1 MSAVPGTNA
10 ATRLP
15 ATLPVRTSS
24 DGKQHR
30 QNDNDI
36 ALRHGGA
43 RLRALRG
50 NAYRNRGM
58 SVRSALAPPP
68 ETSRTDGNG
77 EEADQ
82 VGPSSPL
89 VTHAAVLPA
98 PLDSVP
104 LPGQLD
110 EWIGAQH
117 AQLVAIRRHIHANP
131 ELSGA
136 EFGTAA
142 LVEKVLREA
151 GLEPRLMAKGNG
163 VICDIGS
170 GRARGG
176 RSRRRGVI
184 ALRADLDALPLPDT
198 KDVPYRSTV
207 PNVCHACGHDVHTTI
222 LLGAGL
228 ALAELDRRGELH
240 GRVRLIFQPSEE
252 RVPSGA
258 PEVISEGGL
267 KDVET
272 IFALHCFP
280 QLPAGL
286 VAVRSG
292 PLTAAADVVEVRL
305 SGPGGHT
312 ARPHLTADLVH
323 ALGRV
328 VVDVPNLL
336 SRRVDQRAGL
346 NLTFGAIQAG
356 EAANAIPIEGHV
368 RGTVRVLS
376 REAWRDLPA
385 LVPQL
390 IRDAVA
396 GTGVEVDVDYVRGV
410 PPVINDPA
418 ATALIATAATAA
430 LGPDRVVEAEIS
442 MGGEDFAFYVD
453 EVPGAMIRLGVAS
466 PGGIGALDIH
476 QSSFDV
482 DERAI
487 DYGVRVFVHT
497 ALSAIA

>member
-1 MSAVPGTNA
+1 
-10 ATRLP
+10 
-15 ATLPVRTSS
+15 
-24 DGKQHR
+24 
-30 QNDNDI
+30 
-36 ALRHGGA
+36 
-43 RLRALRG
+43 
-50 NAYRNRGM
+50 M
-58 SVRSALAPPP
+58 SVRSALALPSK
-68 ETSRTDGNG
+68 TGNGDGNG
-77 EEADQ
+77 EEAGT
-82 VGPSSPL
+82 VGPLSPL
-89 VTHAAVLPA
+89 VTDTAVWPA
-98 PLDSVP
+98 PLGSVP

-110 EWIGAQH
+110 EWIA
-117 AQLVAIRRHIHANP
+117 ARFDQLVGIRRHIHAHP
-131 ELSGA
+131 ELSGTEFATA
-136 EFGTAA
+136 E
-142 LVEKVLREA
+142 LVERVLRDA

-163 VICDIGS
+163 VICDIGTS
-170 GRARGG
+170 RSRKGR
-176 RSRRRGVI
+176 RRRGVV

-207 PNVCHACGHDVHTTI
+207 PNVCHACGHDVHTTM

-228 ALAELDRRGELH
+228 ALARLEELGELP
-240 GRVRLIFQPSEE
+240 GRARLIFQPSEE
-252 RVPSGA
+252 KFPSGA

-267 KDVET
+267 KDVEA
-272 IFALHCFP
+272 IFAMHCFP
-280 QLPAGL
+280 QLPAGF

-292 PLTAAADVVEVRL
+292 PLTAAADMVEIRL

-336 SRRVDQRAGL
+336 GRRVDHRAGV
-346 NLTFGAIQAG
+346 NITFGAIRAG

-376 REAWRDLPA
+376 REAWRDLPT

-396 GTGVEVDVDYVRGV
+396 GTGVEVDIEYVRGV

-418 ATALIATAATAA
+418 ATNLIAGAATAA

-453 EVPGAMIRLGVAS
+453 EVPGAMIRLGVA
-466 PGGIGALDIH
+466 PVGGDAVLDIH

-487 DYGVRVFVHT
+487 DYGTRVFVHT
-497 ALSAIA
+497 ALSALS